1 MEHFLLSIR
10 NRVRSRRMEMDVSQ
24 RWLSEQA
31 GANANYVNHLEN
43 GLGPL
48 QTLQTLMQLARVMN
62 VRFCWLITGQG
73 PKRVTP

>member
-1 MEHFLLSIR
+1 MEEPITSIR
-10 NRVRSRRMEMDVSQ
+10 HRVRNRRMEMDVSQ

-31 GANANYVNHLEN
+31 GANVNYVNHLEN

-48 QTLQTLMQLARVMN
+48 QTIAQLMELARVMN